1 MGAVTADFR
10 LGPWRVEPGL
20 NRISCNGSSL
30 RLEPK
35 VMEVLVCL
43 AHHAGETLSK
53 EHLLSAVW
61 ADTFVSDDV
70 LTRSV
75 SELRRVLEDDPKEP
89 RYIQTIPKRGYR
101 MVAPVEM
108 VNGGSTPGSVAAA
121 HSVEAQ
127 NMVAPRPSRWMWPLA
142 LAGITILLL
151 GPLAAFNP
159 DSVRARF
166 WGAGSNPQI
175 RSLAVLPLKNL
186 SGDPSQEYFADG
198 MTDELI
204 TYLSQISGLRVISYT
219 STYRYKLTKKTM
231 PEIARELGV
240 DGVVEGSVQR
250 GGERVRVNAQLIYA
264 PQETH
269 VWAQSFDGN
278 FQDALTV
285 QSTLADAIAEQVKIK
300 LTPAQKA
307 RLQAQR
313 PVNLEALE
321 AYLQGDY
328 HLAKVGHRDKE
339 GEARKA
345 IAYFQEAIKE
355 APDFAAAYVKICQV
369 YEVQAVIFSRAERW
383 PMERAAAQKAVALDP
398 NLSSAHLAVGEVK
411 LQNDWDFPTAE
422 AEFKKAV
429 ELDPNSAPAH
439 DGLGDFFDITNHPDE
454 GLREHLRAQ
463 ELDPGNDHLSNNFY
477 RSGQYDRAIEL
488 AKQRLELHPDD
499 GVAHWSLFHN
509 YGQLGMQKESIEQFI
524 ETANIFGYELAAL
537 AVNRTYTTSG
547 KHAAMLEAAR
557 QMARYYGLGQFDR
570 PGQVAIQYGRLGDKD
585 QALAWLQKAFS
596 VRDPEVVF
604 MNCEPA
610 FDFLRSDYRF
620 QDLKRRVGLSTL

>member
-1 MGAVTADFR
+1 VGAVTADFR

-53 EHLLSAVW
+53 EQLLSAVW

-186 SGDPSQEYFADG
+186 SGDLSQEYFADG

-313 PVNLEALE
+313 PVNLKALE

-369 YEVQAVIFSRAERW
+369 YEVQAVIFSHAERW

-429 ELDPNSAPAH
+429 DLDPNSATAH

-524 ETANIFGYELAAL
+524 ETANIFGYELAGL

-557 QMARYYGLGQFDR
+557 QMARYYGMGQFDR